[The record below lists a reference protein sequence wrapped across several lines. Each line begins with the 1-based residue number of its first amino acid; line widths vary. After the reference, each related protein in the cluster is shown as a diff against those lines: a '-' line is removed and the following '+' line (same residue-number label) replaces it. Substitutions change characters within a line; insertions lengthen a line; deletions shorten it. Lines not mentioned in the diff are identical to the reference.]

1 MEAVEGV
8 RVCGFSFVRNA
19 LENDYPVVEA
29 VRSVLPLTDE
39 FQLVVARSTD
49 GTLDFLRAEL
59 ADPRV
64 VITEAPW
71 DESLRTGGRILAR
84 LTDIALERCTGDWG
98 LYVQADEAIHERYHP
113 AVRACME
120 HHLADYEVQG
130 LLFRFRHFYG
140 GYGTI
145 HTGRKWYRREVRVIR
160 LGIGLKSWGDA
171 MGFRFPNGRK
181 PGVVWA
187 ADAEVFHYGWAR
199 PEGSFRVKQ
208 RSFTQLYVDDDTQL
222 EGQLTGPD
230 EPVYKNSRYIVP
242 FTGTHPA
249 PMSARVAAARTS
261 LFAGGIARCARL
273 SGPYTDTLGRRALEW
288 IERRLGV
295 RFGEARNFRLLRGKP
310 GLAGYP
316 AVPLPFDEPPA
327 L

>member
-1 MEAVEGV
+1 MEGVEGV

-29 VRSVLPLTDE
+29 VRSVLPLCDE

-49 GTLDFLRAEL
+49 GTLDYLRAEL
-59 ADPRV
+59 CDPRV
-64 VITEAPW
+64 VISEAPW

-84 LTDIALERCTGDWG
+84 LTDVALERCSGDWG

-120 HHLADYEVQG
+120 HHLADGEIQG

-140 GYGTI
+140 GYHTV

-171 MGFRFPNGRK
+171 MGFRFPDGRLAERK

-199 PEGSFRVKQ
+199 PEESFRAKQ
-208 RSFTQLYVDDDTQL
+208 RNFTRLYVPDDAEL
-222 EGQLTGPD
+222 EERLARPD
-230 EPVYKNSRYIVP
+230 EVQPAPVYKNSRYIVP

-249 PMSARVAAARTS
+249 PMGARVFAARKQV
-261 LFAGGIARCARL
+261 L
-273 SGPYTDTLGRRALEW
+273 SGPYTDSPGRRALEW

-295 RFGEARNFRLLRGKP
+295 RFGEPRNFRLLRGKP
-310 GLAGYP
+310 GPAGYP
-316 AVPLPFDEPPA
+316 AEPPPFDTPPTV
-327 L
+327 

>member
-1 MEAVEGV
+1 M

-29 VRSVLPLTDE
+29 VRSVLPLCDE
-39 FQLVVARSTD
+39 FQLVVADSTD

-64 VITEAPW
+64 VISEAPW
-71 DESLRTGGRILAR
+71 DESSRTGGRILAR
-84 LTDIALERCTGDWG
+84 LTDAALERCSGDWG

-113 AVRACME
+113 AVRACLE
-120 HHLADYEVQG
+120 HHLGDDDVQG

-140 GYGTI
+140 GYHTI

-171 MGFRFPNGRK
+171 MGFRFPDGRK
-181 PGVVWA
+181 PAVVWA

-199 PEGSFRVKQ
+199 SEESFRVKQ
-208 RSFTQLYVDDDTQL
+208 RSFTRLYVADDAEL
-222 EGQLTGPD
+222 EGNLTRPD
-230 EPVYKNSRYIVP
+230 EPVYKNSCYLVP
-242 FTGTHPA
+242 FSGTHPA
-249 PMSARVAAARTS
+249 PTARRLQARVAAAQKNAP
-261 LFAGGIARCARL
+261 F
-273 SGPYTDTLGRRALEW
+273 GPHTDTPGQRALEW

-295 RFGEARNFRLLRGKP
+295 RFGEPRNFHLLRGKP
-310 GLAGYP
+310 GPAGHP
-316 AVPLPFDEPPA
+316 AQPLPFDTPPTA
-327 L
+327 